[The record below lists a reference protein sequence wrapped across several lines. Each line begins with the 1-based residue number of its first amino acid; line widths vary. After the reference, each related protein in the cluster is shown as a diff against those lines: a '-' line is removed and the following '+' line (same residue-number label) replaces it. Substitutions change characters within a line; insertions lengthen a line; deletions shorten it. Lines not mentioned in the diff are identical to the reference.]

1 MVLIFFISTIIIH
14 HISHRD
20 LQKGLLT
27 FALKENQSMITDLEV
42 NKPELIAFGKKI
54 ESFKRGTDVRY
65 TIEVLEAGNPI
76 LITAF
81 YNNGLLLLQELH
93 AHLNRK
99 FPNTSFQEQRV
110 YRSEYRKLSNLILIE
125 IVDHKLAVKK
135 SPSIGWLKKLYPETC
150 DFLLP
155 FPQVQGLNSAWQ
167 WYINGISIPVLRN
180 KLHPYY
186 GTYFPTRFEHLVLFD
201 NWLKHYKGSKKS
213 AIDVGIG
220 SGILS
225 LQMIKYGFQKVFG
238 TDTNPNAIIGL
249 AEFMGDTKLSR
260 KIELDFGHLFGRW
273 EKQIE
278 LIVFNPPWLP
288 ELHNLDSIDEAI
300 YYNEKLFPDFFAG
313 AKQRLLPGGKLVL
326 IFSNLAQ
333 IINVTKEHPIEKE
346 LAEGGRFQLEKC
358 FKKPVKA
365 ASEKT
370 KRDQH
375 WRSSEVV
382 ELWVL
387 THK

>member
-1 MVLIFFISTIIIH
+1 
-14 HISHRD
+14 
-20 LQKGLLT
+20 
-27 FALKENQSMITDLEV
+27 MITDIKV
-42 NKPELIAFGKKI
+42 NKPEPIASGKKT
-54 ESFKRGTDVRY
+54 ESFKRGTDVQY
-65 TIEVLEAGNPI
+65 AIEVLEAGNPI
-76 LITAF
+76 LITEF
-81 YNNGLLLLQELH
+81 YNNGLSLLQELH

-99 FPNTSFQEQRV
+99 FQNTSFQEQRV

-135 SPSIGWLKKLYPETC
+135 SPSIGWLEKLYPETS
-150 DFLLP
+150 DFLLS

-167 WYINGISIPVLRN
+167 WYLNGISTPVLRN

-201 NWLKHYKGSKKS
+201 NWLKRYKGPKKS

-220 SGILS
+220 SGVLS

-260 KIELDFGHLFGRW
+260 KIELDFGHLFGKW
-273 EKQIE
+273 EKQTE

-300 YYNEKLFPDFFAG
+300 YYNEKLFPDFFTG
-313 AKQRLLPGGKLVL
+313 AKQRLLHEGKLVL

-333 IINVTKEHPIEKE
+333 ITNVTKEHPIEKE
-346 LAEGGRFQLEKC
+346 LAKGGRFQLEKY
-358 FKKPVKA
+358 FKKTVKA

-375 WRSSEVV
+375 WRSSEEV